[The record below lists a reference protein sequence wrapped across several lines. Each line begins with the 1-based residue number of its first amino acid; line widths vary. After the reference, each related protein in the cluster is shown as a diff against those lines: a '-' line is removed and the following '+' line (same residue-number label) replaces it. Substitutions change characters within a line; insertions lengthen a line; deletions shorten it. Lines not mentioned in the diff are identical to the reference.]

1 VRRVLPQHYW
11 FRWMSFNLVL
21 LVALGGALGSV
32 ARYLVGVAAGKL
44 FGVDFPWGTVI
55 VNVLGSVLMG
65 LFIALL
71 SLKFNGSQ
79 SIRAFFAV
87 GVLGG
92 FTTLSSFAL
101 DSVTLWERGAYLSA
115 SGYVIGTLIASIGGL
130 VAGLWLVRSFA

>member
-1 VRRVLPQHYW
+1 
-11 FRWMSFNLVL
+11 MSLNLVL

-44 FGVDFPWGTVI
+44 FGADFPWGTVT
-55 VNVLGSVLMG
+55 VNVLGSIIMG
-65 LFIALL
+65 LFIGLL

-79 SIRAFFAV
+79 ALRVFFAV
-87 GVLGG
+87 GILGG

-130 VAGLWLVRSFA
+130 VAGLWIVRSFA